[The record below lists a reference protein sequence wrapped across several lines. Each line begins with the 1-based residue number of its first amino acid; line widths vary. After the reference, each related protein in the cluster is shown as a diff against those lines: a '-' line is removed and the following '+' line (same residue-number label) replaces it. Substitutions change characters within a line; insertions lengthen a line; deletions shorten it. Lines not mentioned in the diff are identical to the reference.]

1 MNDRD
6 EWRARA
12 CAVLGEISSSPHA
25 LARFLEGYSGSED
38 PIELLRDIC
47 RPGQQ
52 VDSGIASATAAEH
65 ERIVFGPGH
74 SADEVEVAA
83 AALRDAYSSRQAAT
97 TALEDGIRRYEAAT
111 TESRSGSPAGS
122 QGDAVVDVA
131 QPERRRWLPLAAAF
145 AGGLLATAVTFTVA
159 GLGSAGR
166 EAQPTGDASATQGG
180 SRSAEPAEVERGDAR
195 IGARTWFDVAQA
207 PVDELPQAGN
217 AVDPASSRYV
227 GSAGRL
233 RVWVAQDR
241 GAGYCI
247 VTTALSASTE
257 MAEVCVTAEEF
268 HQLGVNVVADR
279 VYIQWTGA
287 NVEFTISPRDPG

>member
-6 EWRARA
+6 EWRAR
-12 CAVLGEISSSPHA
+12 
-25 LARFLEGYSGSED
+25 
-38 PIELLRDIC
+38 
-47 RPGQQ
+47 
-52 VDSGIASATAAEH
+52 TAAEH

-97 TALEDGIRRYEAAT
+97 TAREDGIRRYGAAT
-111 TESRSGSPAGS
+111 TESGSGSTAGS
-122 QGDAVVDVA
+122 RADAGVDVA

-145 AGGLLATAVTFTVA
+145 AGGLLVTGAVFSVA
-159 GLGSAGR
+159 GLSSTGQ
-166 EAQPTGDASATQGG
+166 EAQPTGDASATHGG
-180 SRSAEPAEVERGDAR
+180 SRPAEPAEAERGDAR

-207 PVDELPQAGN
+207 PVDELPRAGN
-217 AVDPASSRYV
+217 TVDPASSRYV

-241 GAGYCI
+241 EAGYCI
-247 VTTALSASTE
+247 VTTALSAGTE

-268 HQLGVNVVADR
+268 HQLGVNVVADQ

-287 NVEFTISPRDPG
+287 NVEFTISPRDLG